1 MEIKILGMGC
11 PRCEEVMKRTMN
23 ALAELNM
30 AADVQKVEDI
40 KEISTYGVLST
51 PGLVINKT
59 VKSQGRIPSVVEI
72 KEWIQAEKK

>member
-30 AADVQKVEDI
+30 AADVQKVKDI

-51 PGLVINKT
+51 PGLVINNT